1 VVMRRGK
8 YMGLAGTASPGANT
22 RHLTL
27 WEFCIWA
34 YRQQRVDLMTGRTLH
49 DVEAAAD
56 GETRRGRS
64 ADGVAKMIAIGEV
77 GADIRGGGSWGG
89 SAECHPDAELL
100 HDHVL
105 ALPWLDALGIMQFAR
120 TGEPPERYDVQPI
133 PGPTV
138 AETRADNYQRVH
150 IAGRL
155 VNVRIAVAERFREQ
169 VPLRDDKGRQLY
181 DRKHG
186 ELIAAF
192 VPGPLTE
199 ALYCPLAWEPPLEMV
214 DVTNGAYDHWMAG
227 LERLADRLVGVAFK
241 NHYVI
246 ECEEAIDTHP
256 KVA

>member
-1 VVMRRGK
+1 VSGAVVVMRRGK

-105 ALPWLDALGIMQFAR
+105 ALPWLDALGIMQ
-120 TGEPPERYDVQPI
+120 RY
-133 PGPTV
+133 
-138 AETRADNYQRVH
+138 
-150 IAGRL
+150 
-155 VNVRIAVAERFREQ
+155 REQ

-246 ECEEAIDTHP
+246 ECESAIDTHP